1 MYILLCFIITITK
14 TLLLQCLKENRELI
28 EKFLAEF
35 GFDTNSYNKMK
46 RNIKKIKALFETEL
60 SDEEKQY
67 AVLLKGLLHK
77 CDYSASAGLDCEKV
91 NDF

>member
-1 MYILLCFIITITK
+1 MYELGFNDDDYNDINIIIEDIFDLLNLPLYT
-14 TLLLQCLKENRELI
+14 Q
-28 EKFLAEF
+28 
-35 GFDTNSYNKMK
+35 
-46 RNIKKIKALFETEL
+46 
-60 SDEEKQY
+60 EKQY